1 MRIES
6 RSNETVKRVKSLAE
20 AKYRQASGLHLIEG
34 EHLLRE
40 AIASQVQAETAFF
53 EEGYEDAYAAERE
66 ALKAGGAAVYT
77 VTRPVMEALCDTR
90 TPQRVCAAVHTPRFI
105 EEFPAGLIA
114 ALDAVQDPG
123 NLGTILRTAD
133 AMGVCCLLLGDGCA
147 DPYSPKAIRAAMGST
162 YHVPLYRGPLSPAL
176 LTLRGRGCRLVCGH
190 LRASETLPEPGRDCA
205 VVIGNEGNGVS
216 EEIAAL
222 CELVRLP
229 MYGRAESL
237 NASVAAG
244 LLLYEMAKR
253 MHKN

>member
-6 RSNETVKRVKSLAE
+6 RGNETVKRVRSLAE
-20 AKYRQASGLHLIEG
+20 AKYRQAYGLHFIEG

-40 AIASQVQAETAFF
+40 AIAAGMRAETAFI
-53 EEGYEDAYAAERE
+53 EEGYEDAYAAERG
-66 ALKAGGAAVYT
+66 ALEQGGAAVYA

-90 TPQRVCAAVHTPRFI
+90 TPQRICAAVYTPPFAAD
-105 EEFPAGLIA
+105 FPGGLLA
-114 ALDAVQDPG
+114 ALDTVQDPG

-133 AMGVCCLLLGDGCA
+133 AMGVCCVLLSGGCA
-147 DPYSPKAIRAAMGST
+147 DPYSPKALRAAMGST
-162 YHVPLYRGPLSPAL
+162 YHVLLWKGPLSPAL
-176 LTLRGRGCRLVCGH
+176 ASLRERGFRCLCGH
-190 LRASETLPEPGRDCA
+190 LQGKETLPDPGENCV

-222 CELVRLP
+222 CEPVRLP

-244 LLLYEMAKR
+244 LLLYETAKR
-253 MHKN
+253 MHGH